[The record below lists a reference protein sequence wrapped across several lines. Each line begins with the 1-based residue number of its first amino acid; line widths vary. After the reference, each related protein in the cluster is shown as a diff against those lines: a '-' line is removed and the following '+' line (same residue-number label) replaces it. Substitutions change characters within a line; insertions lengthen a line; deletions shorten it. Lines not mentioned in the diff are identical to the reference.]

1 MGYSKQRFSCYD
13 VNCWK
18 MTQKVDQNETTAIIF
33 VSGGKWIKKKGKIR
47 KLFYARTRIYKS
59 LYYFW

>member
-13 VNCWK
+13 VKCWK

-33 VSGGKWIKKKGKIR
+33 DSGGKWIEKKKK
-47 KLFYARTRIYKS
+47 K
-59 LYYFW
+59 